1 MTTEGDR
8 RTTPARPKAAE
19 YPQPQLFIGGAWRDG
34 PGRVEVLNPAD
45 ETCLAQLPGAGPGDL
60 EDAVRA
66 ASEGFATWR
75 RTAPAERC
83 RIMLRAVA
91 LLRERREKIA
101 RIMTLEQGKPVAQSR
116 QEVDRAA
123 DIIAWDANEG
133 LRLYGRVIPAAPG
146 MSNTVLRQPIGP
158 VAAFSPWNFPA
169 SSPARKIGGA
179 LASGCS
185 IVLKPS
191 EETPATAVEI
201 ARAFQ
206 DAGLPRGVLNLVF
219 GNPPEIADFLIHRPE
234 IRLVAFTGSIPV
246 GKTLAAMAAGQ
257 MKPTLMELGG
267 HGPVIIC
274 ADADIRRAAQ
284 LCVAA
289 KARNSGQVCV
299 APTRFIVEAPVH
311 DAFLREV
318 LDRTEALTLAEGMR
332 EEADMGPLANAR
344 RRDAIDDFVTDA
356 VACGATLLTGG
367 VRPEGP
373 GFFYPLTVLDQVP
386 PKARAMREEVF
397 GPLMLIRPAA
407 DLDEM
412 IALANSTDYALAAYA
427 FTDSATAIARLSDEV
442 NCGNLAINHMT
453 ASLPETPFGGNGQSG
468 HGREGGTEGLDSY
481 TVTRLV
487 SVQTQP
493 RPPAAG

>member
-1 MTTEGDR
+1 MTSQGGS
-8 RTTPARPKAAE
+8 RTPPAKSVAVD
-19 YPQPQLFIGGAWRDG
+19 YPQPQMFIGGAWRDS
-34 PGRVEVLNPAD
+34 PDQIEVLNPAD
-45 ETCLAQLPGAGPGDL
+45 GTCLALLPAAGRGDL
-60 EDAVRA
+60 DDVVRA
-66 ASEGFATWR
+66 ACEGFTTWR
-75 RTAPAERC
+75 STAPDERC

-91 LLRERREKIA
+91 LLRERRERIA

-133 LRLYGRVIPAAPG
+133 LRLYGRVIPAPVG
-146 MSNTVLRQPIGP
+146 MTHMVLRQPIGP

-179 LASGCS
+179 LAAGCS
-185 IVLKPS
+185 LVLKPS

-206 DAGLPRGVLNLVF
+206 DAGLPAGVLNLVF
-219 GNPPEIADFLIHRPE
+219 GNPPEIADHLIHRPE
-234 IRLVAFTGSIPV
+234 IRLIAFTGSVPV
-246 GKTLAAMAAGQ
+246 GKTLAAMAGAQ

-267 HGPVIIC
+267 HGPVIVC

-289 KARNSGQVCV
+289 KTRNAGQVCV
-299 APTRFIVEAPVH
+299 APTRFIVEEKVH
-311 DAFLREV
+311 EAFVREV
-318 LDRTEALTLAEGMR
+318 LDRAAALTIADGMR
-332 EEADMGPLANAR
+332 EDADIGPLANAR
-344 RRDAIDDFVTDA
+344 RRDAMDAFVTDA
-356 VACGATLLTGG
+356 VACGARLLTGG
-367 VRPEGP
+367 VRPEGV

-386 PKARAMREEVF
+386 PTARAMREEVF

-407 DLDEM
+407 DLDAM

-427 FTDSATAIARLSDEV
+427 FTDSAAAIARLSDEV

-453 ASLPETPFGGNGQSG
+453 ASLPETPFGGNGDSG

-487 SVQTQP
+487 SLQTLP
-493 RPPAAG
+493 RPAG